1 MQTRSLELQNTHT
14 LMQIKSFCFNPY
26 SQCTY
31 LVYERDQALLIDAGM
46 YSDTEQERL
55 RAFLSAMHLRPV
67 GVLITH
73 THPDHVCGLRQLC
86 RDYPLQPVIFP
97 AEGALDLPEPFRI
110 RAIRTPGHKEDC
122 VCYLLENTVSLVDE
136 RPFADDSE
144 SYPPILFSGDT
155 LFRESVGR
163 TDLQG
168 GDMFLLQQSLQRLCD
183 LPDNTFVLPGHGAPT
198 TIGHE
203 RRFNPWL

>member
-73 THPDHVCGLRQLC
+73 THPDHV
-86 RDYPLQPVIFP
+86 
-97 AEGALDLPEPFRI
+97 
-110 RAIRTPGHKEDC
+110 
-122 VCYLLENTVSLVDE
+122 
-136 RPFADDSE
+136 
-144 SYPPILFSGDT
+144 
-155 LFRESVGR
+155 
-163 TDLQG
+163 
-168 GDMFLLQQSLQRLCD
+168 
-183 LPDNTFVLPGHGAPT
+183 
-198 TIGHE
+198 
-203 RRFNPWL
+203 